1 MSSKNR
7 NDSRTLDVLVVFAYR
22 RPGTVLAIALILTA
36 IAVTIAGAR
45 FKLATN
51 LAALLPENTASSKD
65 YEYVKKRVG
74 SPEYME
80 MILTIKGEGA
90 EKEKNKALA
99 RKYLPI
105 LEEEAKKLTD
115 IVDFTFIRFPLKF
128 VKQVALL
135 SLDIKKL
142 RDLYE
147 CLRDLKERSTL
158 GLDDTDEFSDPKKKD
173 CLKKQAKTPDT
184 LTSKEDTMPGG
195 YFFSTTGYLIWFIK
209 PTKPSALIEWN
220 RRAQEKLIRVLDA
233 KINSDPRLSK
243 VFATPIQI
251 GGGYKN
257 RVEEYNRI
265 RKDLTSTALVTFG
278 LLVLVIL
285 AYFRKIRA
293 LPLIFIPLVLSI
305 SWTLGVTFVFY
316 DNLNLITA
324 FIFAILLGL
333 GIDFGIHMLS
343 RYFEE
348 RHRGI
353 TPLRS
358 MQTVIQTTGAATTTT
373 ALTTM
378 VTFWSL
384 LLTSFKGFSQF
395 GFIAGFG
402 VLFALCAMF
411 VVLPAV
417 TFLFERWFPLKARGL
432 IEQSTEN
439 DDANSTAKRFEP
451 QRFPIPGVIV
461 SLYLGLCVAAL
472 YLLPQLQFEYDF
484 RNLRSINPTMRKIDD
499 MKDGATKGLTVS
511 PSVALTTKGDTAKQ
525 IAKLLRDRQKIKR
538 PYTRVDHFLKRAH
551 KWSWADKGETL
562 EDVEKRV
569 GKPPKKVRLN
579 DTLKAVAVYQ
589 DLFPADQAKKL
600 EIVKKI
606 YKLIHNKIDFIPKKH
621 RKDIVHLQEAA
632 SIERPIDEAM
642 VPPLFK
648 RLFREQRRDGSGKP
662 AFDNGRPLYDYG
674 RFALIFP
681 DGSMYNARN
690 AIRYSEQVGNLSVD
704 EQRVRIASASLIFA
718 DVIRSMKIDG
728 AKALIL
734 SFSSVLLIIVLTF
747 AYDFRERFVQYLTN
761 HLIWFGALVVL
772 NYLLKFGLDW
782 ESCLGY
788 SIVPALLVDLLIFPQ
803 AVVRSVFVLTPLV
816 ASIVLLSGIM
826 VLFNIKISFYNMIV
840 FPMIIG
846 VGIDNGIHLFHRY
859 MEEGRGSVVFVLKN
873 TGAAIGMATF
883 TSMIGFSGM
892 LVANHLGLQA
902 IGKLALLGLGLCL
915 FVAVTFLLATL
926 GLVEKWK
933 IGAIWRYPG
942 ERQSR

>member
-1 MSSKNR
+1 MSSGKHK
-7 NDSRTLDVLVVFAYR
+7 DSRLLDMLVVHAYR
-22 RPGTVLAIALILTA
+22 RPGVVLGIALVLTA
-36 IAVTIAGAR
+36 IALTIAGAR

-51 LAALLPENTASSKD
+51 LAALLPENTLSSND
-65 YEYVKKRVG
+65 YEYVKKRIG

-80 MILTIKGEGA
+80 MILTIKGKGSQR
-90 EKEKNKALA
+90 KKNRALA

-105 LEEEAKKLTD
+105 LEAEAKKLTD
-115 IVDFTFIRFPLKF
+115 IVDFTFIRFPLTF

-135 SLDIKKL
+135 SFDAKRLQE
-142 RDLYE
+142 LYE

-158 GLDDTDEFSDPKKKD
+158 GLEDSDEFTDPKKKD
-173 CLKKQAKTPDT
+173 CLKRQAKTPET
-184 LTSKEDTMPGG
+184 LSSKERTMPGG

-220 RRAQEKLIRVLDA
+220 RRAQRKLLETLNK
-233 KINSDPRLSK
+233 KIESDPRLRD
-243 VFATPIQI
+243 VFATPIEI

-257 RVEEYNRI
+257 RVEEYSRI
-265 RKDLTSTALVTFG
+265 RKDLTSTAAVTFG

-285 AYFRKIRA
+285 AYFRKMRA

-305 SWTLGVTFVFY
+305 TWTLGVTFVVY

-333 GIDFGIHMLS
+333 GIDFGIHLLS

-348 RHRGI
+348 RSRGI
-353 TPLRS
+353 TSLRA
-358 MQTVIQTTGAATTTT
+358 MQTVLQTTGSATTTT

-378 VTFWSL
+378 ITFWSL

-402 VLFALCAMF
+402 VLFALISMF
-411 VVLPAV
+411 TVLPAV
-417 TFLFERWFPLKARGL
+417 TFLFERWFPLKVSGIAA
-432 IEQSTEN
+432 QSAEN
-439 DDANSTAKRFEP
+439 DVTNDSASRFQP
-451 QRFPIPGVIV
+451 SRFRFSGMIVIA
-461 SLYLGLCVAAL
+461 YLGMCVAAI

-499 MKDGATKGLTVS
+499 MKDGATQGLTVS
-511 PSVALTTKGDTAKQ
+511 PSVALTARGDTAPQ
-525 IAKLLRDRQKIKR
+525 IAKILRDRMKIKR
-538 PYTRVDHFLKRAH
+538 VYTRADHFLKRAH
-551 KWSWADKGETL
+551 KWSWADDGETL
-562 EDVEKRV
+562 DDIEKRL
-569 GKPPKKVRLN
+569 GKRPKKVRLY
-579 DTLKAVAVYQ
+579 DTLKAVVVYQ
-589 DLFPADQAKKL
+589 DLLPKDQLQKL
-600 EIVKKI
+600 AIVKKI
-606 YKLIHNKIDFIPKKH
+606 YKLIHNKTDFIPKKY
-621 RKDIVHLQEAA
+621 RNDVVHLQEAA
-632 SIERPIDEAM
+632 SIDRPITPKM
-642 VPPLFK
+642 IPPLFK
-648 RLFREQRRDGSGKP
+648 RLFREPVRDVDGKP
-662 AFDNGRPLYDYG
+662 VLVDGKPRYQYG
-674 RFALIFP
+674 HFALIFP

-690 AIRYSEQVGNLSVD
+690 AIRYSEQVGDLRVD
-704 EQRVRIASASLIFA
+704 GRRVRVASASLIFA

-734 SFSSVLLIIVLTF
+734 SFSSVILIIVLTF
-747 AYDFRERFVQYLTN
+747 AYDFRDRFIQFLVN
-761 HLIWFGALVVL
+761 HLLWFGSLLLL
-772 NYLLKFGLDW
+772 NGLAKFGLDW
-782 ESCLGY
+782 ETCLAY
-788 SIVPALLVDLLIFPQ
+788 SIVPALMVDLMIFPQ
-803 AVVRSVFVLTPLV
+803 AVVRSIFVLTPLI
-816 ASIVLLSGIM
+816 ASVVLLSGIM

-859 MEEGRGSVVFVLKN
+859 MEEGRGSLVFVLRQ
-873 TGAAIGMATF
+873 TGAAIAMATF

-942 ERQSR
+942 ERQQR